1 MAKKTAA
8 TTATALLT
16 AILTSAVETMGE
28 AEVQAV
34 IESLTAGKSGKKSGG
49 KADKKADKKGGKKK
63 MTAEDV
69 LAAIEE
75 GEEVDLSS
83 LSEDVLREVC
93 ISLKLTTK
101 GKAKGLDQ
109 DDLVELLEEHL
120 EEESDEDE
128 DEDEDGVSLDDL
140 DEDGLRDLAIA
151 EKLVTKAKAKRL
163 DEDELRALLE
173 EHFSDEDEDEDDY
186 EEDEDEDEDE

>member
-34 IESLTAGKSGKKSGG
+34 IESLTAGKSDKKSGG
-49 KADKKADKKGGKKK
+49 KADKKGGKKK

-120 EEESDEDE
+120 EDESD
-128 DEDEDGVSLDDL
+128 
-140 DEDGLRDLAIA
+140 
-151 EKLVTKAKAKRL
+151 
-163 DEDELRALLE
+163 
-173 EHFSDEDEDEDDY
+173 
-186 EEDEDEDEDE
+186 